1 MITAKAKINPSLLTW
16 ARKESGH
23 TVESLALKV
32 DTKPEKLLDWEKGG
46 SLPSMSQVRKL
57 ANCLRRPPAIFF
69 LATPPPSENKP
80 KDFRKNRS
88 DNQFLPE
95 ALFMFRWAES
105 RRETAAELAKELD
118 VKPFSSY
125 PSATH
130 ISNPISPIA
139 DTLRFLDFNR
149 EYQYKNQKP
158 EEFLKYCISLLESK
172 DILVFQTEN
181 INLSQ
186 FRGFSIP
193 ALPFPVIAINSEDSY
208 HGRIFTLFHE
218 LGHILLREGGICD
231 LEFEDKTPK
240 NDTDKIEIWC
250 NQFSANLLCPS
261 EEIYNFIQENYDP
274 KTKIQIKQIEELS
287 KHFIVSREVIARRVF
302 QLRLISENE
311 YKKFRREFQKDWIK
325 YKNARKEKK
334 GGGGVNTHLYTNLNR
349 NGRKYSSIV
358 LSAYNNNLLNPLQAG
373 QFLNIRTQ
381 YLNSLSGIVFGS

>member
-1 MITAKAKINPSLLTW
+1 M
-16 ARKESGH
+16 
-23 TVESLALKV
+23 
-32 DTKPEKLLDWEKGG
+32 
-46 SLPSMSQVRKL
+46 
-57 ANCLRRPPAIFF
+57 
-69 LATPPPSENKP
+69 
-80 KDFRKNRS
+80 
-88 DNQFLPE
+88 
-95 ALFMFRWAES
+95 
-105 RRETAAELAKELD
+105 AKELD

-193 ALPFPVIAINSEDSY
+193 ALPFPVIAINSDDSY

-250 NQFSANLLCPS
+250 NQFSANLLCPN
-261 EEIYNFIQENYDP
+261 EEIYSFVQENYDP